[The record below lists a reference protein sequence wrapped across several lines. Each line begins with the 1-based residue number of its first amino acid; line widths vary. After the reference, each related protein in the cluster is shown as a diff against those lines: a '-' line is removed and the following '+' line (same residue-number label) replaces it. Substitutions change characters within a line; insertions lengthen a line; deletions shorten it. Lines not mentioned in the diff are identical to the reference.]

1 MQLQSEVDVPRERAK
16 ITGILVGILAAIIAG
31 SVVFV
36 TEQAWDV
43 ATGIVFVV
51 GAVSGLVTA
60 ILVWFK
66 ETANSNDTL
75 WRIEH
80 ALNVDLNNDG
90 FRGTPPRVQALLVS
104 PYQGRQA
111 QAKAQ
116 KNNGN
121 KAFAKFVRDCFADN
135 DTSSTHW
142 IREGRIGAKEYC
154 EWRDALLSAGYA
166 YKSHSGKTS
175 GWNFNPDMNAEQIIE
190 MALRG
195 DDELSTE
202 SSSTNET

>member
-31 SVVFV
+31 SIVFV
-36 TEQAWDV
+36 TQQVWDV
-43 ATGIVFVV
+43 ALGIVFVV
-51 GAVSGLVTA
+51 GAVSGLITA

-66 ETANSNDTL
+66 ETQNSNETL
-75 WRIEH
+75 WKIER
-80 ALNVDLNNDG
+80 AFGVELTNDNY
-90 FRGTPPRVQALLVS
+90 RGEPPKVQALLVN
-104 PYQGRQA
+104 PYSGKQA
-111 QAKAQ
+111 QARTQ

-135 DTSSTHW
+135 DTSGTHW
-142 IREGRIGAKEYC
+142 VREGRIGQKEYC
-154 EWRDALLSAGYA
+154 EWRDALLAAGYA

-175 GWNFNPDMNAEQIIE
+175 GWSFNPDMTAEQIIE

-195 DDELSTE
+195 DNESDSESTDTDEA
-202 SSSTNET
+202 